1 MYLFFDFKNIFQF
14 GQQGY
19 NSDTRTD
26 KVIGGNPKSNV
37 IHWHNIKKYLCKD
50 DISEQN
56 AH

>member
-19 NSDTRTD
+19 NSNTRTD

-37 IHWHNIKKYLCKD
+37 IHWHNIKKHLCKN
-50 DISEQN
+50 DISEQDS
-56 AH
+56 H